1 MTELEF
7 TEEINEEVY
16 IPSSSEK
23 KQAILMYMFVGLLLS
38 MGKNEVSP
46 YTYHHIKQ
54 SMLWLVLFILSVFLV
69 IILLIFWAVFWMFFS
84 IIGLLIIIPV
94 FALWIVCMKQAW
106 DGEYLR
112 NSEGALKFF
121 GIFSWLGVWILN
133 LFDSNHYQVMG
144 NTAND
149 SGVNYWNF
157 PQGIQM
163 NQQQNIQENNPIQ
176 NQVQQGNNDPLTQMG
191 INSTI
196 GKPMA

>member
-54 SMLWLVLFILSVFLV
+54 AMWWLVLFILSVFLV
-69 IILLIFWAVFWMFFS
+69 IILLIFGAVFWMFFS

-94 FALWIVCMKQAW
+94 FALGIVCMKQAR

-112 NSEGALKFF
+112 NSDGALKFF
-121 GIFSWLGVWILN
+121 WIFSWLWVWILN
-133 LFDSNHYQVMG
+133 LFDSNHYQVIWVPTKDEEENPLNMQQTVPMQQPG
-144 NTAND
+144 NPQIQAQP
-149 SGVNYWNF
+149 WNAA
-157 PQGIQM
+157 
-163 NQQQNIQENNPIQ
+163 
-176 NQVQQGNNDPLTQMG
+176 DPLSQMG
-191 INSTI
+191 INETI
-196 GKPMA
+196 GNPMA